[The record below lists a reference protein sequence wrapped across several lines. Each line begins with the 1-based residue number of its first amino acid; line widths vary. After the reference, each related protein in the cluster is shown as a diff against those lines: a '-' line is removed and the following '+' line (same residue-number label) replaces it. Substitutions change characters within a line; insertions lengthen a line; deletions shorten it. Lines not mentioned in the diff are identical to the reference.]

1 MGNASSNNGQAI
13 ADLLRNATNKAQP
26 PAPPP
31 PPPLN
36 TEQQCAV
43 RKVELNQIRNDLN
56 NKQNDVDNCD
66 PQGAQARRTR
76 EAMVDSENYVNQKA
90 REIENAYKEF
100 NRQIAIVRQIAVATE
115 PLDEYNQSLRQELD
129 QLITESEQLER
140 KERANRRRFVDNEPQ
155 SGVGGAPAVRTQ
167 DDKVLLAFWISY
179 GAALI
184 TALLLI
190 TKMFEAQIGGT
201 KEKIIVSLGTILVA
215 YGVAYWVIVF
225 YA

>member
-13 ADLLRNATNKAQP
+13 ADMIRNAANKAQP

-90 REIENAYKEF
+90 REIENANKEF
-100 NRQIAIVRQIAVATE
+100 DRQIAIVRQIAVATE

-140 KERANRRRFVDNEPQ
+140 KERANRRRCVDNDPQ